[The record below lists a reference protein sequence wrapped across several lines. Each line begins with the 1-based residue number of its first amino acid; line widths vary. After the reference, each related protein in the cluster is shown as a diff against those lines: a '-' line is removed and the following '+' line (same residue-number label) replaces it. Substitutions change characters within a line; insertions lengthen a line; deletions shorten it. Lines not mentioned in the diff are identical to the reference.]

1 MPTYVSPGV
10 YVVEKDISQYPAA
23 INPSVVGIVGFAER
37 GPVDKATLITN
48 GERLIATFGEPKEAI
63 IGQGLEGAL
72 EVLETT
78 NSLYFVRCA
87 STSAIDASAV
97 IGLGACPMVTVSGN
111 IGVGASATIIY
122 NVYDNLGVKQ
132 FSTDKTVAISA
143 GHANTVDALSSLG
156 GAITD
161 ASKLSVHAHPL
172 ADGAGSA
179 VIVGGFAGSGASLFL
194 SATGGMHIDGTFFGQ
209 KNNGDTSGAAVSGG
223 FFGGTSFDKTGTTS
237 IAYLIQSLYPGAG
250 YNYKQSATG
259 VIKGLTT
266 DITTGGGSRVSVN
279 INDNGNTE
287 ETFVVE
293 FADGDYYIEEQINT
307 GEEGAT
313 STLIKANIV
322 SGTNLTDITL
332 GQDDIVF
339 SSNFGSIVGGGA
351 NITGVRGSTVSGT
364 TKPAATTGTL
374 AITDSSRFR
383 FVKLVQENGVQFAG
397 GTNGIPEATD
407 SDNINDILVG
417 ESTATGKTGMQVL
430 DNDLLNLS
438 MAAVPGITNQAVQN
452 ALITL
457 AESTQ
462 EFLAVVAPPYAIGGA
477 QAAIDWS
484 NGLDETRTAA
494 INSSYAAIYWPWVKV
509 FSQFDGVDRW
519 YDPSIFALRQMAYT
533 DAVSESWFAPAGFV
547 RGRLTKPTEVEIG
560 LGQGDRDA
568 MYSGGNVIN
577 PIVNFPQQ
585 GITIFGQRTAQ
596 RNPSALDRI
605 NVRRMML
612 IIRKTILAS
621 TRQFAFEPNDPL
633 TWTSI
638 RDLTVGLLDPI
649 LKGRGISEF
658 SVVCDETTNTPT
670 RIERGELWCKV
681 SIRPTKTAEIIVFEL
696 NIVNQSASI

>member
-48 GERLIATFGEPKEAI
+48 GERLVSTFGEPKEAI
-63 IGQGLEGAL
+63 IGQALEGAL

-87 STSAIDASAV
+87 STSAIDASAIV
-97 IGLGACPMVTVSGN
+97 GLGACPMVTLSSTLGTEF
-111 IGVGASATIIY
+111 SATLTY
-122 NVYDNLGVKQ
+122 NVVDALGVQK
-132 FSTDKTVAISA
+132 FSSNKTFTITA
-143 GHANTVDALSSLG
+143 GHATTLDALSGLG

-161 ASKLSVHAHPL
+161 GSKIAVQPHPTE
-172 ADGAGSA
+172 ASA
-179 VIVGGFAGSGASLFL
+179 VILGGFAGSSAAIFL
-194 SATGGMHIDGTFFGQ
+194 SAGAADIGPTLFHQTSTGT
-209 KNNGDTSGAAVSGG
+209 TSGTAVSGG
-223 FFGGTSFDKTGTTS
+223 WFCGASFDKTGSTS
-237 IAYLIQSLYPGAG
+237 VAYLIQSLYPGAG

-259 VIKGLTT
+259 IIKGITV
-266 DITTGGGSRVSVN
+266 DVTTGGGTKTSVN
-279 INDNGNTE
+279 VNDNGNTE

-313 STLIKANIV
+313 SNLIKANIV
-322 SGTNLTDITL
+322 SGTALTDIGL
-332 GQDDIVF
+332 VQDDIVF
-339 SSNFGSIVGGGA
+339 SSTFGTIVGGGA
-351 NITGVRGSTVSGT
+351 NITGKLGAFSSTLNPDAGT
-364 TKPAATTGTL
+364 
-374 AITDSSRFR
+374 AITDASQFP
-383 FVKLVQENGVQFAG
+383 FVTLVQENGIQFAG
-397 GTNGIPEATD
+397 GTNGIPESTD
-407 SDNINDILVG
+407 SDNINDIIVG

-457 AESTQ
+457 AEQTQ

-509 FSQFDGVDRW
+509 FSTFDGVDRW

-547 RGRLTKPTEVEIG
+547 RGRLTKPTETEIG

-633 TWTSI
+633 TWTSV

-649 LKGRGISEF
+649 LKGRGITEF
-658 SVVCDETTNTPT
+658 SVVCDQTTNTPS

-696 NIVNQSASI
+696 NLVNQSVSI

>member
-48 GERLIATFGEPKEAI
+48 GERLVSTFGEPKEAI
-63 IGQGLEGAL
+63 IGQALEGAL

-87 STSAIDASAV
+87 STSAIDASAIV
-97 IGLGACPMVTVSGN
+97 GLGACPMVTLSSTLGTEF
-111 IGVGASATIIY
+111 SATLTY
-122 NVYDNLGVKQ
+122 NV
-132 FSTDKTVAISA
+132 
-143 GHANTVDALSSLG
+143 VDALGVQKFSSNKTFTITTGHATTLDALSGLG
-156 GAITD
+156 GAIND
-161 ASKLSVHAHPL
+161 GSKIAVQPHPTE
-172 ADGAGSA
+172 ASA
-179 VIVGGFAGSGASLFL
+179 VILGGFAGSSAAIFL
-194 SATGGMHIDGTFFGQ
+194 SAGASNIGPTLFHQTATGI
-209 KNNGDTSGAAVSGG
+209 TSGTAVSGG
-223 FFGGTSFDKTGTTS
+223 WFCGASFDKTGSTS
-237 IAYLIQSLYPGAG
+237 VAYLIQSLYPGAG
-250 YNYKQSATG
+250 YNYKQSAIG
-259 VIKGLTT
+259 IIKGLTV
-266 DITTGGGSRVSVN
+266 DVTTGGGTKTSVN
-279 INDNGNTE
+279 VNDNGNTE

-313 STLIKANIV
+313 SNLIKANIV
-322 SGTNLTDITL
+322 SGTALTDLAI
-332 GQDDIVF
+332 GQEDVVF
-339 SSNFGSIVGGGA
+339 SSTLATVLGGGAA
-351 NITGVRGSTVSGT
+351 NITGRLGGVS
-364 TKPAATTGTL
+364 ATLNLTAGPS
-374 AITDSSRFR
+374 ITNASQFP
-383 FVKLVQENGVQFAG
+383 FVKLVQENGIQFAG
-397 GTNGIPEATD
+397 GTNGIPESTD
-407 SDNINDILVG
+407 SDNINDIIVG

-457 AESTQ
+457 AEQTQ

-509 FSQFDGVDRW
+509 FSTFDGVDRW

-547 RGRLTKPTEVEIG
+547 RGRLTKPTETEIG

-633 TWTSI
+633 TWTSV

-649 LKGRGISEF
+649 LKGRGITEF
-658 SVVCDETTNTPT
+658 SVVCDQTTNTPS

-696 NIVNQSASI
+696 NLVNQSASI